1 MKVRTISIGKTRLVR
16 SGNLQTWIKA
26 EIQTEFETAPTL
38 EDIDEVLLDINTIL
52 DKEEKEE
59 VERWALMKAK
69 KI

>member
-26 EIQTEFETAPTL
+26 ESLVEFETEPTL
-38 EDIDEVLLDINTIL
+38 EDIDEALLDINTIL

-59 VERWALMKAK
+59 VERWALMKIK